1 MTDDGMTVTT
11 SHAGDTESSLQ
22 GVLESVLRLQAE
34 WSRDITPPMRERGR
48 QVRELGPAAI
58 KRLITG
64 DGYAAVPDL
73 AVRGGD
79 GAGSRAKVPW
89 IRVYSESRS
98 PAPTVGWYATY
109 LFAADGSVAYLSL
122 NQGTTLP
129 GFRAVHHMR
138 SGNAWRVHAG
148 SWLPRWK
155 GHLAWLPRSTCRTP
169 AAWGQAMSSG
179 TSSHSRILRAR
190 CLMIRRWRR
199 TCWKPRP
206 ATRLHASFYLPDD
219 LP

>member
-1 MTDDGMTVTT
+1 MTDDGMTMTT
-11 SHAGDTESSLQ
+11 SHAGHDEVSLQ

-34 WSRDITPPMRERGR
+34 WSRDVTPPMRERGR
-48 QVRELGPAAI
+48 QIRELGPEAI
-58 KRLITG
+58 KRLITA
-64 DGYAAVPDL
+64 DGHAAIPDL

-129 GFRAVHHMR
+129 GFKSRPSRALR
-138 SGNAWRVHAG
+138 ERVA
-148 SWLPRWK
+148 R
-155 GHLAWLPRSTCRTP
+155 AR
-169 AAWGQAMSSG
+169 
-179 TSSHSRILRAR
+179 RILATEMEASPRLIAEIDLQDPSGLGGLCHR
-190 CLMIRRWRR
+190 ERRRVLVS
-199 TCWKPRP
+199 CAPC
-206 ATRLHASFYLPDD
+206 A
-219 LP
+219 